1 MNFSTIKEGQMKKVY
16 DEVIDDRTNE
26 ILNVIYP
33 RILSQYDTN
42 PIERAFLNL
51 LAGIQA
57 RQEVII
63 DELVAMQK

>member
-1 MNFSTIKEGQMKKVY
+1 LNFSTIKEGQMKKVY